1 MLRAMTKILIV
12 EDNEMNRDMLTRRL
26 TKRGYDIVLA
36 GDGAEGIA
44 KANRESPDLILMDM
58 GLPVM
63 DGWAATRHLK
73 QDPITRRIP
82 VIALTAH
89 AMAGDQQKA
98 LAAGCDDYDT
108 KPVDIKR
115 LLPKIEA
122 LLLPAVDPRESHPPA
137 PSAGVAARDP
147 DPPTR
152 ALTGALAGDPQ
163 PHQGV
168 DQDLAGGQGKAS
180 HPSAD
185 PGLAFTRADPPAAP
199 ASSIMPPA
207 PGSFSILLVD
217 DNPENRDML
226 SRRLERQG
234 YRITLAEDGYQAL
247 SQMQQA
253 SYDLVLLD
261 VMMPGINGFEVLAQL
276 RKTHS
281 PTELAVVMVT
291 AKGESQDV
299 VQALQL
305 GANDYITKPVDFPV
319 ALARIQTQLGLLA
332 AARRHSSGISRQE
345 DGLLKGRYRVERLLA
360 SGGFGETYLAADMHR
375 PGHPICVVKQ
385 LRPFDDDPVLLEIAR
400 RLFNKEAETLER
412 LKHEQ
417 IPQLLA
423 YFEQGSE
430 FYLVQEYI
438 KGQVL
443 SEMLTGQPWPEAKVT
458 ALLWNLLK
466 VIHYIHQQ
474 QVIHRDIK
482 PQNIIRR
489 QDTGKLVLI
498 DFGAVKEIPLG
509 LTDNRNQTISIGSQG
524 FTPLEQLAGRPRF
537 NSDIFALGMVGIQA
551 LTGQEPRHLPQDPA
565 TGRLL
570 WRNTGIQVRDGL
582 AVVLNKMTEQDASQR
597 YQTALEVAQAIR
609 DLMAT

>member
-12 EDNEMNRDMLTRRL
+12 EDNEMNRDMLSRRL

-44 KANRESPDLILMDM
+44 KANSESPDLILMDM

-63 DGWAATRHLK
+63 DGWTATRQLK

-122 LLLPAVDPRESHPPA
+122 LLLPAIDPPQSSAPPA
-137 PSAGVAARDP
+137 GIALEDL

-152 ALTGALAGDPQ
+152 ALTGE
-163 PHQGV
+163 PHPPHRV
-168 DQDLAGGQGKAS
+168 DQHLAGGPTKAAAES
-180 HPSAD
+180 VD
-185 PGLAFTRADPPAAP
+185 PRLALTHADPPAVP
-199 ASSIMPPA
+199 TRPTLPPA
-207 PGSFSILLVD
+207 PGDFSILLVD

-247 SQMQQA
+247 SQMQRA

-281 PTELAVVMVT
+281 PTDLAVVMVT

-345 DGLLKGRYRVERLLA
+345 EGLLKGRYRVERLLA
-360 SGGFGETYLAADMHR
+360 SGGFGETYLAADTHR

-443 SEMLTGQPWPEAKVT
+443 SEMLTGEPWPEAKVI

-482 PQNIIRR
+482 PQNIICR

-509 LTDNRNQTISIGSQG
+509 LADNRNQTVSIGSQG

-537 NSDIFALGMVGIQA
+537 NSDIFALGMVAIQA
-551 LTGQEPRHLPQDPA
+551 LTGQDPRHLPQDPA

-570 WRNTGIQVRDGL
+570 WAATGIQVRDGL
-582 AVVLNKMTEQDASQR
+582 ALVLNKMTEQDASQR

>member
-1 MLRAMTKILIV
+1 MIKILIV

-26 TKRGYDIVLA
+26 TKRGYDIVIA
-36 GDGAEGIA
+36 VDGAEGIA
-44 KANRESPDLILMDM
+44 KANSESPDLILMDM

-73 QDPITRRIP
+73 QDPVTRRIP

-122 LLLPAVDPRESHPPA
+122 LLLRAVAPPH
-137 PSAGVAARDP
+137 PSARSADIAAEDL
-147 DPPTR
+147 DDFTR
-152 ALTGALAGDPQ
+152 PLTADPQ
-163 PHQGV
+163 PHHGV
-168 DQDLAGGQGKAS
+168 DPDLAGGQRKAS
-180 HPSAD
+180 QQLKELED
-185 PGLAFTRADPPAAP
+185 PGLASTRVDPPAAP
-199 ASSIMPPA
+199 VSPTIPPA
-207 PGSFSILLVD
+207 PGDFSILLVD

-234 YRITLAEDGYQAL
+234 YQITLAEDGYQAL
-247 SQMQQA
+247 SQMQRA

-281 PTELAVVMVT
+281 PTDLAVVMVT

-332 AARRHSSGISRQE
+332 AARRNRSGISRQE
-345 DGLLKGRYRVERLLA
+345 EGLLKGRYRVERLLA

-423 YFEQGSE
+423 YFEEGSE

-443 SEMLTGQPWPEAKVT
+443 SDMLAGQPLPEAKVI

-489 QDTGKLVLI
+489 EDTGKLVLI
-498 DFGAVKEIPLG
+498 DFGAVKEIPMG
-509 LTDNRNQTISIGSQG
+509 LMDNRNQTVSIGSQG

-537 NSDIFALGMVGIQA
+537 NSDIFALGMVAIQA

-570 WRNTGIQVRDGL
+570 WRNTRIQVRDGL
-582 AVVLNKMTEQDASQR
+582 AVILNKMTEQDASQR
-597 YQTALEVAQAIR
+597 YQTAIEVAQAIR